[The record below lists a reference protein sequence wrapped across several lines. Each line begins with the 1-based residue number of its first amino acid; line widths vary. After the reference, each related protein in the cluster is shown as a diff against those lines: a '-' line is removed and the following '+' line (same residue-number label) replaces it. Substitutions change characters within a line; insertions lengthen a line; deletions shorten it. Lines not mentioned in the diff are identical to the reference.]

1 MVEQYNM
8 LAKKHGYD
16 SSAMHAVHGDF
27 VDARTNPS
35 VDLNGPEFSD
45 FDLIAMSM
53 ALHHV
58 EDPKTLIKTLS
69 RRLRGGGVLLIID
82 WVSASESGC
91 SSAGPP
97 AGEPVSHTVACM
109 GFERRQLDD
118 WFANAGLKTFG
129 WKWFSS
135 QSELP
140 GEMGGLKQGFL
151 ARAMKA

>member
-1 MVEQYNM
+1 MVEQYNR
-8 LAKKHGYD
+8 LAQKHGYD

-35 VDLNGPEFSD
+35 VDLDGPEFSD
-45 FDLIAMSM
+45 FDLITMSM

-58 EDPKTLIKTLS
+58 EDPESLIKTLS
-69 RRLRGGGVLLIID
+69 GRLRVGGVLLIID

-97 AGEPVSHTVACM
+97 ADGPVRHIVAYM

-118 WFANAGLKTFG
+118 WFANSGLETFG
-129 WKWFSS
+129 WRWFSS

-140 GEMGGLKQGFL
+140 GEMGGAKQGFL